1 MWTAQFLVFVWASIS
16 VSALKLPTY
25 IKACSRN
32 DPQLNECVVKQGI
45 AAIPNFIHGD
55 TKYRVPNLDPL
66 DIEELSVRQGTR
78 QVGLNL
84 VIRQCKLHGL
94 SNAVFTKA
102 RMDMK
107 KRHVE
112 WDFIN
117 TKGLQILGTYNI
129 SGQVLI
135 LPIIGSGDANITIT
149 GLTITYKYDFDLV
162 KKNDGKEYM
171 NLTTS
176 ELLFDI
182 GHAYFHLD
190 NLFNGD
196 KLLGIVITAGEE
208 MESKYGDFLP
218 IILLTSDQ
226 LGDILPYKK
235 EFSKIMRWILVPT
248 PTRIY

>member
-182 GHAYFHLD
+182 GYAYFHLD

-196 KLLGIVITAGEE
+196 KLLGDNMNIFLNENWKDLVKEFGPAVGSALGEV
-208 MESKYGDFLP
+208 FRR
-218 IILLTSDQ
+218 LLTNIH
-226 LGDILPYKK
+226 G
-235 EFSKIMRWILVPT
+235 LVPYDVVYPVT
-248 PTRIY
+248 